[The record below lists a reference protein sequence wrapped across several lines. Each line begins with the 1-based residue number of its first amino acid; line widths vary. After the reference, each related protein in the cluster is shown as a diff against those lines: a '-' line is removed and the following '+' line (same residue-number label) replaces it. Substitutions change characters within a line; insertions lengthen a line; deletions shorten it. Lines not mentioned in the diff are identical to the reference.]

1 MIDYYKVLK
10 VPPNASTAE
19 IKRAYRRLAKKFHPD
34 LHGGSE
40 EATRRF
46 ALIVEAYEVLSN
58 PQERA
63 YFDRQLAKAIYGND
77 SNSSIL
83 SSDNYYARKLRQIAL
98 EKRYNQIIDRIIDAE
113 RQEVM
118 ALQKI
123 IFPLVGLFLSIF
135 FVAIFRPR
143 FFSTSDVFTKF
154 ALLSLSVTGFVH
166 LISRLREGFHR
177 YTYDSEKLHDSIFEV
192 VEEEKPYSRIAAI
205 VFIFVGISLSAVLGF
220 LIGNYLEMFVAAAMP
235 RLFSPTFQLE
245 FILYPPIIVL
255 LVDALHYLTS
265 KD

>member
-1 MIDYYKVLK
+1 MINYYKVLR
-10 VPPNASTAE
+10 VPPNATDAE
-19 IKRAYRRLAKKFHPD
+19 IKRAYRRLAKKYHPD

-40 EATRRF
+40 EATKRF

-63 YFDRQLAKAIYGND
+63 YFDKQLAKAIYGD
-77 SNSSIL
+77 ESKGSIF

-98 EKRYNQIIDRIIDAE
+98 EKRYNQIIDEIINVE
-113 RQEVM
+113 RKEVL

-143 FFSTSDVFTKF
+143 FFANSNLFTKIILF
-154 ALLSLSVTGFVH
+154 SLFITGTIHLLS
-166 LISRLREGFHR
+166 RLKDGIQK
-177 YTYDSEKLHDSIFEV
+177 YTYKERLHDSIFE
-192 VEEEKPYSRIAAI
+192 EFSESRSYSRATALMFILFGMAI
-205 VFIFVGISLSAVLGF
+205 SATTGV
-220 LIGNYLEMFVAAAMP
+220 LIGNYIEMFVSSSMP
-235 RLFSPTFQLE
+235 GLFSPTFQFE

-255 LVDALHYLTS
+255 LVDFIHSFTS
-265 KD
+265 RD